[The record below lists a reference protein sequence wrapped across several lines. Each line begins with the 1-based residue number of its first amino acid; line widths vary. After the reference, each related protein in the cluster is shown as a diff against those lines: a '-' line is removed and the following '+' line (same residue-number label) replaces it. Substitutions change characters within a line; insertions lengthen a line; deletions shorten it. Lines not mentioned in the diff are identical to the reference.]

1 MSIEIKFKMKKILIF
16 GGSGYVGSKLITTL
30 LKKKYKVINY
40 DRDLFGNKHL
50 PIKNKNFHHV
60 HADVRNIKKIKQV
73 LKKFEPSIIIHL
85 ACISNDPSF
94 ELNSKLSKE
103 VNYISFIK
111 LAKVIKKFQISRFI
125 FASTASV
132 YGLSKS
138 LKVTETHSL
147 KPITLYNK
155 YKAECEKIFL
165 KDFPKYIEKCVIR
178 PSTVCGLSPAMRFD
192 VSVNILTNYACN
204 KDYIKVFG
212 GNQTRPNIHIDD
224 MVRLYVKLV
233 SLKDFSKV
241 NGEIFNAGFENL
253 SIDNIAKKVKKI
265 VENTHKKKIKIIKE
279 KTDDKRSY
287 RVNSDKIKKVIGF
300 YPKKSVSH
308 AIKEMANEFK
318 SNKLK
323 DSFTNINY
331 FKIKKLKK
339 IRFI

>member
-1 MSIEIKFKMKKILIF
+1 MKKKILIF
-16 GGSGYVGSKLITTL
+16 GGSGYVGSKLIVEL
-30 LKKKYKVINY
+30 LNKNFEEINY
-40 DRDLFGNKHL
+40 DKDLFGKKHL
-50 PIKNKNFHHV
+50 PFKNKYFHHV
-60 HADVRNIKKIKQV
+60 HADIRDKNKIIKT
-73 LKKFEPSIIIHL
+73 LKKFKPSTIIHL

-94 ELNSKLSKE
+94 LLNPKLSRE
-103 VNYISFIK
+103 VNFISFKNLSKIIK
-111 LAKVIKKFQISRFI
+111 NFEISRFI

-132 YGLSKS
+132 YGLSRS
-138 LKVTETHSL
+138 PKVTEKHKL

-165 KDFPKYIEKCVIR
+165 NSFPSDIEKCIVR

-224 MVRLYVKLV
+224 MIRLYLKLV
-233 SLKDFSKV
+233 LMKDFSKI
-241 NGEIFNAGFENL
+241 NGQIFNAGFENL
-253 SIDNIAKKVKKI
+253 SIIEIALKVKKI
-265 VENTHKKKIKIIKE
+265 VEKIFNKKIKIIKE
-279 KTDDKRSY
+279 VTDDKRSY

-300 YPKKSVSH
+300 YPKKGVSD
-308 AIKEMANEFK
+308 AIKEMALQFK
-318 SNKLK
+318 ANKLK

-339 IRFI
+339 IKFI